1 MLMHAGASP
10 TKTNIYRET
19 AYDFAC
25 NRVMENDD
33 DILMLLSEQRGEER
47 YALTRQGFIIPPA
60 EWTKSDL
67 AKDAD
72 QDPTSYVRHAG
83 YLFTKGDKRKM
94 EERKKEETKNSM
106 EGNVFLVNSEQNA
119 VENFE

>member
-1 MLMHAGASP
+1 MLMQAGASP

-60 EWTKSDL
+60 EWKKSEL
-67 AKDAD
+67 ARNAD

-83 YLFTKGDKRKM
+83 YLFTKGEKREM
-94 EERKKEETKNSM
+94 QERKEEEKKKSTRENL
-106 EGNVFLVNSEQNA
+106 FLNYSE
-119 VENFE
+119 

>member
-94 EERKKEETKNSM
+94 EERKKEETKNSI
-106 EGNVFLVNSEQNA
+106 EGNIFLVHSEQNA